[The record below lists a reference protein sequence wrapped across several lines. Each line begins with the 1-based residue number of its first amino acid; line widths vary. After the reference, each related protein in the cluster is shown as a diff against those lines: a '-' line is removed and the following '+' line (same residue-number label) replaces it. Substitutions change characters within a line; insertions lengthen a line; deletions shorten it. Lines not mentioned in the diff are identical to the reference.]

1 MSDGKI
7 IVVDDNAA
15 VLKTVRRVLAIEFG
29 NGNITTISTPALLP
43 ALLVTGKID
52 VVLLDMN
59 FSKGYESG
67 KEGLFWLN
75 KILSYPAYPSVVVM
89 TAFADVDLVVSAF
102 KSGAVDFVGK
112 PWDNDK
118 LIATVKQAVE
128 SKRTRDLKPE
138 TDVSSPNETA
148 SQSYYTLE
156 EMEKQLIT
164 SVLKKYERNMAT
176 CAEILKVSRQTLY
189 NKVKKYKL

>member
-1 MSDGKI
+1 MRDNKI

-15 VLKTVRRVLAIEFG
+15 VLKTVRRVLAQEFG

-43 ALLVTGKID
+43 ALLTTRNVD

-75 KILSYPAYPSVVVM
+75 KILSYPVYPSVVMM
-89 TAFADVDLVVSAF
+89 TAFADVDLAISAF
-102 KSGAVDFVGK
+102 RSGAVDFVTK
-112 PWDNDK
+112 PWENDK
-118 LIATVKQAVE
+118 LIAIVKQAVE
-128 SKRTRDLKPE
+128 SKRLREAPPSGAADRQ
-138 TDVSSPNETA
+138 DH
-148 SQSYYTLE
+148 YTLE
-156 EMEKQLIT
+156 EMEKQLIA

-176 CAEILKVSRQTLY
+176 CAEVLKVSRQTLY